1 MLPIELASVF
11 FQLQLILS
19 WDSLTG
25 CWVSLR
31 DLRPRKQPLQ
41 QASSFPENGKIYIYI
56 LTCLEFTGIA
66 AIWEKLTS
74 ELEVLILTI
83 WRTWEAMQE
92 QPALADA
99 AAGPVGV
106 TSVRKEKKE
115 K

>member
-1 MLPIELASVF
+1 M
-11 FQLQLILS
+11 
-19 WDSLTG
+19 
-25 CWVSLR
+25 
-31 DLRPRKQPLQ
+31 
-41 QASSFPENGKIYIYI
+41 
-56 LTCLEFTGIA
+56 TCLEFTGIA